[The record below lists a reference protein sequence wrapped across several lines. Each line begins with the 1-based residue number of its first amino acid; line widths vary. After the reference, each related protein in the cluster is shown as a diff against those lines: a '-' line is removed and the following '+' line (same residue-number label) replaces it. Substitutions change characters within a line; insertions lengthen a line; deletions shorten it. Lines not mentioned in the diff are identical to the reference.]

1 MCSKRAHF
9 CFLYFKANGMVV
21 MKMMSIESVSKTY
34 GEKQLFKDLSFTI
47 SEKDRVGLIGV
58 NGTGKS
64 SLLKI
69 TAGLDL
75 PDSGEIVKAKD
86 YRISYLSQEP
96 GLSCDLTVL
105 EQVFEGDAPILK
117 QLREYEQALHDL
129 NNNPEAV
136 SVQQHLFELQKRMDA
151 ENAWDA
157 SANAKAILTKLGIE
171 DFNKQVGELSG
182 GQRKRV
188 ALAQVLI
195 QAPDLLILDEPT
207 NHLDYDSV
215 KWLEDYL
222 SRYQGALL
230 LVTHDRYFL
239 DRVTNRI
246 FELDKGSLYSYKG
259 NYADFLEAKA
269 GREENE
275 AATIEKQRNLYRRE
289 LEWIRRGAK
298 ARSTKQKARI
308 QRFDK
313 LDEQLS
319 NVKNADKLDIS
330 LNGSR
335 LGKQVYELKSA
346 SKQYGNH
353 IILKNFDLLIK
364 PGDRIGIIGRNGTGK
379 STVLNILAD
388 KIPLDTG
395 ELSIGQTVK
404 VAYYTQE
411 NEDMDENKRMI
422 EYVKE
427 TAEVIHTSD
436 GKVLSAA
443 QMLER
448 FLFPLNTHGT
458 PIRKLSGGEKRRLYL
473 LKLLLTAPNVLLL
486 DEPTNDLDTQTL
498 TVLEDYLED
507 FPGVVITVSHDRY
520 FLDKVAEQLLVLKG
534 SGVNETYF
542 GSYTDYL
549 EKQTSKPVQKPE
561 PIQEKQPQAEKQ
573 KKKKMTYMEKKEW
586 EEIDENIARVE
597 ERIEEI
603 GKEIVKTGS
612 DFEKAQSLMEEETN
626 LNEKL
631 EHLIE
636 RWSYLS
642 ELAENE

>member
-1 MCSKRAHF
+1 
-9 CFLYFKANGMVV
+9 
-21 MKMMSIESVSKTY
+21 MKMISIENVSKTY
-34 GEKQLFKDLSFTI
+34 GEKQLFQDLSFTI

-69 TAGLDL
+69 VAGIDL
-75 PDSGEIVKAKD
+75 PDSGEMIKPKD
-86 YRISYLSQEP
+86 YQISYLSQQPELT
-96 GLSCDLTVL
+96 GELTVL

-117 QLREYEQALHDL
+117 QLREYEQALLDL
-129 NNNPEAV
+129 NENPED
-136 SVQQHLFELQKRMDA
+136 SDVQHRLFELQKRMDA
-151 ENAWDA
+151 ENGWDA

-171 DFNKQVGELSG
+171 DFQKKIVECSG
-182 GQRKRV
+182 GQKKRV

-207 NHLDYDSV
+207 NHLDYESV

-246 FELDKGSLYSYKG
+246 FELDKGNLYSYKG
-259 NYADFLEAKA
+259 NYAAFLEAKA
-269 GREENE
+269 VREEND
-275 AATIEKQRNLYRRE
+275 AATLEKQRNLYRRE

-313 LDEQLS
+313 LDDELAA
-319 NVKNADKLDIS
+319 VKSTDKLDLS

-335 LGKQVYELKSA
+335 LGKQVFELISA
-346 SKQYGNH
+346 SKQYGNLR
-353 IILKNFDLLIK
+353 ILKDFDLLIK

-379 STVLNILAD
+379 STVLNILTGR
-388 KIPLDTG
+388 IPLDSG
-395 ELSIGQTVK
+395 EVTVGQTVK
-404 VAYYTQE
+404 LAYYTQE

-436 GKVLSAA
+436 GKMISAA

-448 FLFPLNTHGT
+448 FLFPLNSHGT
-458 PIRKLSGGEKRRLYL
+458 LIRKLSGGEKRRLYL

-498 TVLEDYLED
+498 TVLEDYLEE

-520 FLDKVAEQLLVLKG
+520 FLDKVVDQLLILKG
-534 SGVNETYF
+534 AGETDSYY
-542 GSYTDYL
+542 GSYTEYL
-549 EKQTSKPVQKPE
+549 EKQST
-561 PIQEKQPQAEKQ
+561 KQPEKVGSIQAKEPQQEKQ

-586 EEIDENIARVE
+586 AEIDDNIVSVE
-597 ERIEEI
+597 SRIEEI
-603 GKEIVKTGS
+603 GAEIVKTGS
-612 DFEKAQSLMEEETN
+612 DFEKAQKLMDEEASLN
-626 LNEKL
+626 IQL
-631 EHLIE
+631 EQLIE